1 MSEPV
6 LLVEKHGAV
15 AVLTMNRPQ
24 AMNAMSAALRTA
36 LATTFRQLQQDR
48 DVAAAIL
55 TGNGRAFCAGLD
67 LKELSQGGSVEAIEF
82 EDTVPAI
89 LAFDRPIIGA
99 INGVAATGGFELALL
114 CDLLIAS
121 TEARFTDTHA
131 RVGIVPGWGLSQR
144 LSRLI
149 GANRARELHF
159 TGNFLSAERADAWG
173 LVNRVVAPEELL
185 PTCLAL
191 GNDMASCDR
200 KTLRMY
206 KRIVNEGIG
215 MSMADGLLLE
225 KLAAHQ
231 ANQSVTQGDI
241 GARREQVTDRGSSQV
256 KHNKD

>member
-6 LLVEKHGAV
+6 LLIEKHGAV
-15 AVLTMNRPQ
+15 AVLTMNRPEV
-24 AMNAMSAALRTA
+24 MNAMSLALRTA
-36 LATTFRQLQQDR
+36 LAAAFRELQR
-48 DVAAAIL
+48 DDDIAAVIL
-55 TGNGRAFCAGLD
+55 TGKGRAFCAGLD
-67 LKELSQGGSVEAIEF
+67 LKELSHSGSVEAIEY

-114 CDLLIAS
+114 CDVLVAS
-121 TEARFTDTHA
+121 SAARFTDTHA

-159 TGNFLSAERADAWG
+159 TGNFLSAEKADQWG

-191 GNDMASCDR
+191 GNDMAGCNR
-200 KTLRMY
+200 ATLRSV
-206 KRIVNEGIG
+206 KRVVNEGLG
-215 MSMADGLLLE
+215 MSLADGLAYE
-225 KLAAHQ
+225 KMAAHY
-231 ANQSVTQGDI
+231 ANQAVSQGDI
-241 GARREQVTDRGSSQV
+241 AARRTEVMDRGSVQAKSE
-256 KHNKD
+256 